1 LSFIIIV
8 LTQISAKHR
17 NVYIALQYNQKVS
30 AEIRIC
36 GNVLD
41 DARGLLPCCAL
52 STVRGGINSLYLPND
67 NPRIALCALQRFIA
81 GSMASRDELRRVTAM
96 TTNGQSGGGQR
107 RRLRSQ
113 LWFDNPDNP
122 SMTALYLERY
132 LNYGL
137 TRAELTSGKPIIG
150 IAQTGSDLSP
160 CNRHHLELAARVREG
175 IRSAGGI
182 AMEFPVHP
190 IQETGKRPTA
200 ALDRNLAY
208 LGLVEVLY
216 GYPLDGVVLM
226 TGCDKT
232 TPACLMAAA
241 TVNTPAIV
249 LSGGPML
256 DHVQNG
262 KLMGSGTL
270 IWQARQDQAAGK
282 IDYKQFID
290 IVAASAPSV
299 GHCNT
304 MGTASTMNA
313 LAEALGMSL
322 PGCAAIPA
330 PYRER
335 GQIAYETGMR
345 AVEIVHED
353 LKPSDILTREA
364 FENAIVACS
373 AIGGSTN
380 APIHIN
386 AIARHVGVKLAIGD
400 WEKVGYDVPLLVN
413 MQPAGEYLS
422 EEYYRAGGLP
432 AVMHELLT
440 AKRLHGGAR
449 TINGKTVAKNVAQA
463 KTWNAKV
470 IRPYDKPLRAHAG
483 FKVLHGNLFDSAIM
497 KTSVISEEFRKRY
510 LSDPKNPNAF
520 EGRAVVF
527 EGPEDYHK
535 RIEDPALGIDEHSIL
550 FMRGAGAIGYPGS
563 AEVVNMQPPAAL
575 IKRGVTSLACIGDG
589 RQSGTSGSPSILN
602 ASPEAADGGGLA
614 LLNTGDRVRIDL
626 NKGTADVL
634 IPESELAERATTL
647 KKNGG
652 FKYPESQ
659 TPWQE
664 IQRAMV
670 DQLGGGMVLEPA
682 VKYQRVA
689 QKYVPRDNH

>member
-1 LSFIIIV
+1 MS
-8 LTQISAKHR
+8 K
-17 NVYIALQYNQKVS
+17 
-30 AEIRIC
+30 
-36 GNVLD
+36 
-41 DARGLLPCCAL
+41 
-52 STVRGGINSLYLPND
+52 
-67 NPRIALCALQRFIA
+67 
-81 GSMASRDELRRVTAM
+81 
-96 TTNGQSGGGQR
+96 NGKGQMNR
-107 RRLRSQ
+107 PLRSQ

-122 SMTALYLERY
+122 GMTALYLERY

-137 TRAELTSGKPIIG
+137 TREELTSGRPIIG

-160 CNRHHLELAARVREG
+160 CNRHHLDLAQRVRAG
-175 IRSAGGI
+175 IRDAGGI
-182 AMEFPVHP
+182 AFEFPVQA
-190 IQETGKRPTA
+190 IQETGKRPNA

-208 LGLVEVLY
+208 LGLVEVLF

-256 DHVQNG
+256 NHVRDG

-270 IWQARQDQAAGK
+270 IWQARKDQAAGK
-282 IDYKQFID
+282 IGYKEFID
-290 IVAASAPSV
+290 IVADSAPSI

-313 LAEALGMSL
+313 MAEALGMSL

-335 GQIAYETGMR
+335 SQIAYETGVR
-345 AVEIVHED
+345 AVKIVEED
-353 LKPSDILTREA
+353 LKPSDILTRKA
-364 FENAIVACS
+364 FEKAIVACS

-386 AIARHVGVKLAIGD
+386 AIARHVGVELDIED
-400 WEKVGYDVPLLVN
+400 WETIGYDVPLLVN
-413 MQPAGEYLS
+413 MQPAGKYLG
-422 EEYYRAGGLP
+422 EDYFRAGGLP
-432 AVMHELLT
+432 AVMHELMV
-440 AKRLHGGAR
+440 AKRIHADALTVNGR
-449 TINGKTVAKNVAQA
+449 TMGENVRDA
-463 KTWNAKV
+463 KTADPDV
-470 IRPYDKPLRAHAG
+470 IRPYDRPLRKNAG
-483 FKVLHGNLFDSAIM
+483 FKVLRGNLFDSAIM

-510 LSDPKNPNAF
+510 LSDPKDPNAF

-527 EGPEDYHK
+527 DGPEDYHR
-535 RIEDPALGIDEHSIL
+535 RIEDPSLKIDERTML
-550 FMRGAGAIGYPGS
+550 FIRGVGPIGYPGS

-575 IKRGVTSLACIGDG
+575 IKRGITSLPCIGDG
-589 RQSGTSGSPSILN
+589 RQSGTSGSPSILH
-602 ASPEAADGGGLA
+602 ASPEAAAGGGLA
-614 LLNTGDRVRIDL
+614 LLKTGDRVRIDL
-626 NKGTADVL
+626 NKGTANIL
-634 IPESELAERATTL
+634 ISRAELAERKAAL
-647 KKNGG
+647 ESSGG
-652 FKYPESQ
+652 YPYPSSQ

-670 DQLGGGMVLEPA
+670 DQLGNGMVLKPA

-689 QKYVPRDNH
+689 QRSIPRDNH

>member
-1 LSFIIIV
+1 M
-8 LTQISAKHR
+8 AK
-17 NVYIALQYNQKVS
+17 V
-30 AEIRIC
+30 
-36 GNVLD
+36 
-41 DARGLLPCCAL
+41 ARKPAH
-52 STVRGGINSLYLPND
+52 
-67 NPRIALCALQRFIA
+67 
-81 GSMASRDELRRVTAM
+81 
-96 TTNGQSGGGQR
+96 
-107 RRLRSQ
+107 RLRSQ
-113 LWFDNPDNP
+113 LWFDNPENP
-122 SMTALYLERY
+122 GMTALYLERY

-137 TRAELTSGKPIIG
+137 TPAELRSGKPIIG

-160 CNRHHLELAARVREG
+160 CNRHHLDLAQRVREG
-175 IRSAGGI
+175 IRAAGGV
-182 AMEFPVHP
+182 AFEFPCHP

-208 LGLVEVLY
+208 LSLVEVLY

-256 DHVQNG
+256 NG
-262 KLMGSGTL
+262 WWKGERAGSGTVV
-270 IWQARQDQAAGK
+270 WKAREELAAGR
-282 IDYKQFID
+282 IDNREFLEI
-290 IVAASAPSV
+290 ASASAPSI

-335 GQIAYETGMR
+335 GQIAYDTGVR
-345 AVEIVHED
+345 AVEIVEQD
-353 LKPSDILTREA
+353 LKPSDILTRKA
-364 FENAIVACS
+364 FENAIIANS

-386 AIARHVGVKLAIGD
+386 AIARHVGVKLSIED

-413 MQPAGEYLS
+413 MQPAGKYLG

-432 AVMHELLT
+432 AVMHELLK
-440 AKRLHGGAR
+440 AKRIHADAL
-449 TINGKTVAKNVAQA
+449 TINGKTMGENVRRARSNDA
-463 KTWNAKV
+463 DV
-470 IRPYDKPLRAHAG
+470 IKPYRAPMKKQAG
-483 FKVLHGNLFDSAIM
+483 FKVLKGNLFDSAIM
-497 KTSVISEEFRKRY
+497 KTSVISDDFRTRY
-510 LSDPKNPNAF
+510 LSDPKDKNAF

-527 EGPEDYHK
+527 DGPEDYHR
-535 RIEDPALGIDEHSIL
+535 RIDDPSLKIDEHTLL

-575 IKRGVTSLACIGDG
+575 IKKGITALPCIGDG

-602 ASPEAADGGGLA
+602 ASPEAAANGGLA
-614 LLNTGDRVRIDL
+614 LLKTGDRVRIDL
-626 NKGTADVL
+626 RKGTADILV
-634 IPESELAERATTL
+634 SKAELSRRRAAL
-647 KKNGG
+647 LKNGG
-652 FKYPESQ
+652 YHYPTSQ

-664 IQRAMV
+664 IQRGIV
-670 DQLGGGMVLEPA
+670 DQLADGMVLKPA
-682 VKYQRVA
+682 VKYRRVA
-689 QKYVPRDNH
+689 QKSTPRDNH

>member
-1 LSFIIIV
+1 M
-8 LTQISAKHR
+8 TK
-17 NVYIALQYNQKVS
+17 
-30 AEIRIC
+30 
-36 GNVLD
+36 GN
-41 DARGLLPCCAL
+41 G
-52 STVRGGINSLYLPND
+52 S
-67 NPRIALCALQRFIA
+67 QRPL
-81 GSMASRDELRRVTAM
+81 G
-96 TTNGQSGGGQR
+96 

-122 SMTALYLERY
+122 GMTAIYLERY

-137 TRAELTSGKPIIG
+137 TRAELTAGKPIIG

-160 CNRHHLELAARVREG
+160 CNRHHLELALRVREG
-175 IRSAGGI
+175 IRDAGGI
-182 AMEFPVHP
+182 AFEFPVHP
-190 IQETGKRPTA
+190 IQETGRRPTA

-216 GYPLDGVVLM
+216 GYPLDGVVLT

-256 DHVQNG
+256 DSYRDG
-262 KLMGSGTL
+262 KRAGSGTVV
-270 IWQARQDQAAGK
+270 WQAREDHAAGK
-282 IDYKQFID
+282 IDYQQFID
-290 IVAASAPSV
+290 IVAASAPSI

-313 LAEALGMSL
+313 MAEALGMSL

-335 GQIAYETGMR
+335 GQIAYETGVR
-345 AVEIVHED
+345 AVEIVRED
-353 LKPSDILTREA
+353 LKPSDILTRAA
-364 FENAIVACS
+364 FENAILACS

-380 APIHIN
+380 APIHLC
-386 AIARHVGVKLAIGD
+386 AIARHVGVELAVED
-400 WEKVGYDVPLLVN
+400 WESVGYDVPLLVN
-413 MQPAGEYLS
+413 IQPVGEYLG
-422 EEYYRAGGLP
+422 EDYFRAGGLP
-432 AVMHELLT
+432 AVMHELLQ
-440 AKRLHGGAR
+440 AGRIHGDAL
-449 TINGKTVAKNVAQA
+449 TINGKTMAENVARA
-463 KTWNAKV
+463 KASNPAV
-470 IRPYDKPLRAHAG
+470 IRPYDKPLKPHAG

-497 KTSVISEEFRKRY
+497 KTSGISDDFRRRY
-510 LSDPKNPNAF
+510 LSDAKDPNAF

-527 EGPEDYHK
+527 DGPEDYHR
-535 RIEDPALGIDEHSIL
+535 RIDDPALKIDEHSVL

-575 IKRGVTSLACIGDG
+575 IKQGLTSLPCIGDG
-589 RQSGTSGSPSILN
+589 RQSGTSASPSILN
-602 ASPEAADGGGLA
+602 ASPEAAAGGGLA
-614 LLNTGDRVRIDL
+614 LLKTGDRVRIDL
-626 NKGTADVL
+626 NQDTVDMLVPPA
-634 IPESELAERATTL
+634 ELNERRAAL

-652 FKYPESQ
+652 YRYPESQ

-689 QKYVPRDNH
+689 QKSVPRDNH